1 MASYKYIFSLN
12 NLSKTWPGG
21 KKLFDNINLSFLPN
35 AKIGIVGIN
44 GSGKSTF
51 LKILSEID
59 QEFGGE
65 IIKAEGIKIGYLS
78 QEPELD
84 NSKNVIENVS
94 VGAQE
99 KIDLLKKY
107 NDLSMNYSEDIA
119 DELAKLQEEIET
131 KDLWDLDS
139 KINQAME
146 ALRCPDSE
154 KDIDS
159 LSGGEKRRIAIC
171 KLLLEEPDLLLLDE
185 PTNHLDSETVAW
197 LENYLQNYQGTVILI
212 THDRYFLDN
221 ITEWILELDR
231 GKAIPYEGN
240 YSKWLVQKQKRIE
253 LEIKHENAR
262 LRRLKN
268 EVDWI
273 SSSPKARQAKSKA
286 RISNYENLLN
296 SKNIQAVEDPQI
308 IIPNAPRLGD
318 LVLEVN
324 NLKKVIE
331 DKILI
336 EDLSFKI
343 PKGAILGIIGAN
355 GAGKTTL
362 FNIIS
367 GDTKLDEGA
376 IRLGDT
382 VQLSYVDQSRE
393 SLDSSKT
400 VWEEI
405 SDGNDI
411 IEINSTTINTR
422 AYTSAFNFKGTD
434 QQKKVGQ
441 LSGGERNRVHL
452 AKVLKSGANMILLD
466 EPTNDLDVETLY
478 ALEYALDKFSGC
490 AMLISHDRWFL
501 DRICTHILAFE
512 GNSHIEFFEGSYS
525 DYLLDKRARLGNEH
539 EVPSRIKYKKFS
551 R

>member
-12 NLSKTWPGG
+12 DLSKTWPGG
-21 KKLFDNINLSFLPN
+21 KKLFDNVNLSFLPN

-84 NSKNVIENVS
+84 HSKNVIENVS
-94 VGAQE
+94 IGVQE

-159 LSGGEKRRIAIC
+159 LSGGEKRRVAIC
-171 KLLLEEPDLLLLDE
+171 KLLLQEPDLLLLDE

-212 THDRYFLDN
+212 THDRFFLDN

-296 SKNIQAVEDPQI
+296 SKNIQTVEDPQI

-367 GDTKLDEGA
+367 GDAKFDEGS

-393 SLDSSKT
+393 TLDSSKT

-490 AMLISHDRWFL
+490 AMIISHDRWFL
-501 DRICTHILAFE
+501 DRVCTHILAFE

>member
-1 MASYKYIFSLN
+1 MSSNQYIFSLQD
-12 NLSKTWPGG
+12 LSKSWPGG
-21 KKLFDNINLSFLPN
+21 KTLFENINLSFLPN

-51 LKILSEID
+51 LKILSGID
-59 QEFGGE
+59 KEFNGE
-65 IIKAEGIKIGYLS
+65 IVADKSIKIGYLP

-84 NSKNVIENVS
+84 SSKNVFENISIAVKD
-94 VGAQE
+94 
-99 KIDLLKKY
+99 KIDLLNKY
-107 NDLSMNYSEDIA
+107 NELSMNYSEEIA
-119 DELAKLQEEIET
+119 DDLSNLQEEIES

-139 KINQAME
+139 KIEQAMQ
-146 ALRCPDSE
+146 ALRCPE
-154 KDIDS
+154 KEKNVS
-159 LSGGEKRRIAIC
+159 LLSGGEKRRVAIC

-185 PTNHLDSETVAW
+185 PTNHLDPETVAW
-197 LENYLQNYQGTVILI
+197 LENYLMTYKGTVILI
-212 THDRYFLDN
+212 THDIFFLDN

-240 YSKWLVQKQKRIE
+240 YSKWLIQKKKRVE
-253 LEIKHENAR
+253 LEVKHENAR

-273 SSSPKARQAKSKA
+273 SSSPKARQTKSKA
-286 RISNYENLLN
+286 RINNYEALLD
-296 SKNIQAVEDPQI
+296 SKNVQSIDDPQI

-318 LVLEVN
+318 LVLEIN
-324 NLKKVIE
+324 NLKKIIE

-336 EDLSFKI
+336 EKLSFKM
-343 PKGAILGIIGAN
+343 PKGAIVGVVGAN
-355 GAGKTTL
+355 GVGKTTL

-367 GDTKLDEGA
+367 DNLEPSEGSV
-376 IRLGDT
+376 RLGET
-382 VQLSYVDQSRE
+382 VNLGYVDQSRE

-405 SDGNDI
+405 SEGNDVV
-411 IEINSTTINTR
+411 EINSTTINTR
-422 AYTSAFNFKGTD
+422 AYTSSFNFKGTD

-452 AKVLKSGANMILLD
+452 AKVLKSGANVILLD
-466 EPTNDLDVETLY
+466 EPTNDLDVETLH
-478 ALEYALDKFSGC
+478 ALEYAIEKFSGC
-490 AMLISHDRWFL
+490 VMIISHDRWFL

-512 GNSHIEFFEGSYS
+512 GNSHVEWFEGNYL
-525 DYLLDKRARLGNEH
+525 DYAQDRKNRFGEENEI
-539 EVPSRIKYKKFS
+539 PSKIKYKKFS

>member
-12 NLSKTWPGG
+12 NLSKIWPGG
-21 KKLFDNINLSFLPN
+21 KKLFDDINLSFLPN

-119 DELAKLQEEIET
+119 DELAKLQEEIEI

-154 KDIDS
+154 KDIES
-159 LSGGEKRRIAIC
+159 LSGGEKRRVAIC

-296 SKNIQAVEDPQI
+296 SKNIQAIDDPQI

-367 GDTKLDEGA
+367 GDIKLDEGS

-393 SLDSSKT
+393 SLDSAKT

-490 AMLISHDRWFL
+490 AMIISHDRWFL

>member
-35 AKIGIVGIN
+35 AKIGIVGKN

-154 KDIDS
+154 KDIES
-159 LSGGEKRRIAIC
+159 LSGGEKRRVAIC

-296 SKNIQAVEDPQI
+296 SKNIQTVEDPQI

-318 LVLEVN
+318 LVIEVN
-324 NLKKVIE
+324 NLKKI
-331 DKILI
+331 I

-343 PKGAILGIIGAN
+343 PKGAISGIIGAN

-367 GDTKLDEGA
+367 GNAKSDEGS

-405 SDGNDI
+405 SGGNDI
-411 IEINSTTINTR
+411 VEINSTTINTR

-490 AMLISHDRWFL
+490 AMIISHDRWFL
-501 DRICTHILAFE
+501 DRICTHIIAFE
-512 GNSHIEFFEGSYS
+512 GNSHIEFFEGSYT
-525 DYLLDKRARLGNEH
+525 DYLLDRRARLGNEH

>member
-393 SLDSSKT
+393 SLDSSRT

-490 AMLISHDRWFL
+490 AMIISHDRWFL

>member
-367 GDTKLDEGA
+367 GNTKLDKGA

-490 AMLISHDRWFL
+490 AMIISHDRWFL

>member
-107 NDLSMNYSEDIA
+107 NDLSMNYSEEIA

-159 LSGGEKRRIAIC
+159 LSGGEKRRVAIC

-490 AMLISHDRWFL
+490 AMIISHDRWFL